1 MISDLRNQLREVKEE
16 QDYMEI
22 RDTAHSEIN
31 KNTNRRV
38 VIWAFFEFS
47 LLLCMTL
54 GQIYYIKRFF
64 EVRRVI

>member
-1 MISDLRNQLREVKEE
+1 MIADLRHQLREVKED

-22 RDTAHSEIN
+22 RDKAHGDIN
-31 KNTNRRV
+31 SNTNRRV
-38 VIWAFFEFS
+38 VLWAFFEFC
-47 LLLCMTL
+47 LLLTMTA